1 MNMIITK
8 GKSVRRPRILV
19 TSQDVEVIE
28 GLIGHPSWASGACKL
43 LEEELLRAVFVNPAF
58 ASKAFCRIGS
68 WVTYED
74 LTSRQVRNIKL
85 VLPADADIDKRQ
97 VSILSFVGAA
107 LLGLVADTEFAWADD
122 TGRPHRLKVLHVGQE
137 PHAQLE

>member
-1 MNMIITK
+1 MNMIIAK
-8 GKSVRRPRILV
+8 EKAVRKPRILV
-19 TSQDVEVIE
+19 TSHDVEVIE
-28 GLIGHPSWASGACKL
+28 GLMGHSSCATGACKL
-43 LEEELLRAVFVNPAF
+43 LEEELSRAVFVNPSF

-107 LLGLVADTEFAWADD
+107 LLGLVADTEFAWVDD
-122 TGRPHRLKVLHVGQE
+122 IGRPHRLKVLHVGDE